1 LNSPTLL
8 PPVVNPEQQWLK
20 QIALFLG
27 LILGT
32 IVLAFCYFASSLC
45 ITIVLSAFLAI
56 LADPLVVR
64 VAKIGLGRVLASGL
78 VVLCFM
84 LLAGTLTYVLYNRAS
99 AVADEFPSYASRI
112 RQAVAPLISKLDR
125 IQKNAQ
131 SITPLLEGSKHL
143 TEVTVKAVPMNWP
156 SFLVRGVGSISGILI
171 MGGVLPFLVFFM
183 LAGKDQMS
191 VRLTNMFQGK
201 IDVPK
206 FVSNL
211 GNMVRGFFLGNLIVA
226 SIMAAGTSLVFLV
239 LGMKGAVALGIVSAM
254 LNLIPFLGLLLAA
267 AVPLAAALLQFNTI
281 GPFVTIAITVLLFHL
296 IAANFL
302 IPKLVGSRL
311 LVGPV
316 ALTIGMLFWGWL
328 WGIMG
333 LLLAVPLTALV
344 KLVADS
350 RPSLIHL
357 SNLLTEDPR
366 PMPRWVRIGEYTIQR
381 VKPYLKAR
389 THQKPSG
396 DPRPSS

>member
-1 LNSPTLL
+1 VESSTLL
-8 PPVVNPEQQWLK
+8 GPGRDPEGQWLK
-20 QIALFLG
+20 QIATFLG
-27 LILGT
+27 LIFGA
-32 IVLAFCYFASSLC
+32 IVLAFCFFASSLC
-45 ITIVLSAFLAI
+45 ITIVLSAFIAI

-84 LLAGTLTYVLYNRAS
+84 FLAGALTYVSYNRVS
-99 AVADEFPSYASRI
+99 AFADEFPIYAHRI
-112 RQAVAPLISKLDR
+112 QQDVAPLISKLDR
-125 IQKNAQ
+125 IQENAQ
-131 SITPLLEGSKHL
+131 SITPLLKGSKL
-143 TEVTVKAVPMNWP
+143 VTEVTVRPPPMDWP

-183 LAGKDQMS
+183 LVGKDQMS

-201 IDVPK
+201 IDVSK

-211 GNMVRGFFLGNLIVA
+211 GEMVRGFFLGNLIVA

-239 LGMKGAVALGIVSAM
+239 LGMKGAVTLGIVSAI
-254 LNLIPFLGLLLAA
+254 LNLIPFLGLVLASA
-267 AVPLAAALLQFNTI
+267 LPLAAALLQFNTI
-281 GPFVTIAITVLLFHL
+281 GPFVAIAITVTFFHL

-344 KLVADS
+344 KLIADS

-366 PMPRWVRIGEYTIQR
+366 PMPRWARIGESTIQR
-381 VKPYLKAR
+381 VKPYLKGR
-389 THQKPSG
+389 SHLNSSS
-396 DPRPSS
+396 DPPSSG

>member
-1 LNSPTLL
+1 M
-8 PPVVNPEQQWLK
+8 
-20 QIALFLG
+20 A
-27 LILGT
+27 
-32 IVLAFCYFASSLC
+32 
-45 ITIVLSAFLAI
+45 
-56 LADPLVVR
+56 
-64 VAKIGLGRVLASGL
+64 
-78 VVLCFM
+78 
-84 LLAGTLTYVLYNRAS
+84 
-99 AVADEFPSYASRI
+99 
-112 RQAVAPLISKLDR
+112 
-125 IQKNAQ
+125 
-131 SITPLLEGSKHL
+131 
-143 TEVTVKAVPMNWP
+143 
-156 SFLVRGVGSISGILI
+156 
-171 MGGVLPFLVFFM
+171 GVLPFLVFFM

-239 LGMKGAVALGIVSAM
+239 LGMKGAVTLGIVSAI
-254 LNLIPFLGLLLAA
+254 LNLIPFLGLLLAT

-302 IPKLVGSRL
+302 IPKLVGTRL

-344 KLVADS
+344 KLIADS

-366 PMPRWVRIGEYTIQR
+366 PMPRWARIGEYTIQR
-381 VKPYLKAR
+381 VKPYLKGR
-389 THQKPSG
+389 TRQSPSG
-396 DPRPSS
+396 DPPPSS

>member
-1 LNSPTLL
+1 M
-8 PPVVNPEQQWLK
+8 
-20 QIALFLG
+20 A
-27 LILGT
+27 
-32 IVLAFCYFASSLC
+32 
-45 ITIVLSAFLAI
+45 
-56 LADPLVVR
+56 
-64 VAKIGLGRVLASGL
+64 
-78 VVLCFM
+78 
-84 LLAGTLTYVLYNRAS
+84 
-99 AVADEFPSYASRI
+99 
-112 RQAVAPLISKLDR
+112 
-125 IQKNAQ
+125 
-131 SITPLLEGSKHL
+131 
-143 TEVTVKAVPMNWP
+143 
-156 SFLVRGVGSISGILI
+156 
-171 MGGVLPFLVFFM
+171 GVLPFLVFFM

-239 LGMKGAVALGIVSAM
+239 LGMKGAVTLGIVSAI
-254 LNLIPFLGLLLAA
+254 LNLIPFLGLLLAS

-281 GPFVTIAITVLLFHL
+281 GPFITIAITVILFHL

-344 KLVADS
+344 KLIADS

-357 SNLLTEDPR
+357 SNLLTQDPR
-366 PMPRWVRIGEYTIQR
+366 PMPRWARMGEYTILR
-381 VKPYLKAR
+381 VKPYLKGR

-396 DPRPSS
+396 DPPPLR